1 MHSTIFCIRIVH
13 TCTAEAGDVVTDKIS
28 PAHSPQRE
36 RVAGPR
42 RQAVHSDLAHR
53 TPSVFAVTDKSVV
66 SRRLDR
72 VPAECQRVSRRTG
85 ATMTLS
91 TKSWR

>member
-1 MHSTIFCIRIVH
+1 MH
-13 TCTAEAGDVVTDKIS
+13 TCTAEAGDVVTGKTS
-28 PAHSPQRE
+28 PADSPQRE

-42 RQAVHSDLAHR
+42 RQAVHSDDAQL
-53 TPSVFAVTDKSVV
+53 TGNVSAVTDKSVV

-72 VPAECQRVSRRTG
+72 VPAECQRVSRRAGETI
-85 ATMTLS
+85 TLS